1 MPDHIAAYIKVEKK
15 PHFGDN
21 SLFVDEI
28 TIMTAKTHPPKI
40 QNQVAQTHATQ
51 PKAVKSKATKAKKP
65 RQSQEDIAANQ
76 FLKSFFKPYK
86 NRLNLARVCDV
97 IMVLLLMV
105 QAWILVLIFDGWLLP
120 FLPQFANHDA
130 MATSILPVYLVAL
143 VGVMALRAFVAYIKD
158 VQLSRVGVHAAG
170 RARSLL
176 LTKLGEMGLAR
187 RFFGPDGALAS
198 KIIDEPEHLVGY
210 ARFEV
215 QKTTAVLTPI
225 LLAIC
230 IAFFNGT
237 AALILLMTA
246 PLVPIF
252 MALIGV
258 ATSRKSR
265 EQMDAMAQLGGRFFD
280 WIRGINTLSRVGAV
294 DIAVSDI
301 ANSSENYRKKTMAV
315 LRIAFLNSAV
325 LEFFSALSI
334 ALVAVYL
341 GFGLI
346 GILPWR
352 AGEVITNYGAAL
364 MILLLVPEF
373 YAPLRRLGAE
383 YHIKGQ
389 AVGAAKAMVAMLDF
403 KQPQSGTKQLDIT
416 GAAGFE
422 LQKVAAFGEDGRI
435 RLAPTTLSFAAGK
448 STLLRGESGSGKS
461 TVLQILLGF
470 GQYTGTIAIKDAA
483 GCHDYHT
490 LDLTYLRRQFGYL
503 AQTPALLPI
512 SIADNLRLAKPDASE
527 DELIDVLQAVGLW
540 PLIKQLPAQMQAVLG
555 ERGSGLSGGQAH
567 RLAIAQLL
575 LQDAKVWLLDEP
587 TEHLDADTA
596 AAITALLFEL
606 SQDKTVIWI
615 SHEEGMEAKFDAV
628 YQLGV
633 SNENQ

>member
-1 MPDHIAAYIKVEKK
+1 
-15 PHFGDN
+15 
-21 SLFVDEI
+21 
-28 TIMTAKTHPPKI
+28 MTANTQAKAQAI
-40 QNQVAQTHATQ
+40 QVA
-51 PKAVKSKATKAKKP
+51 KSKSAAKPKTPKAKKP
-65 RQSQEDIAANQ
+65 RQSQADLAANN
-76 FLKSFFKPYK
+76 FLKSFFNPYK
-86 NRLNLARVCDV
+86 KTLTLARLCDV
-97 IMVLLLMV
+97 ITVLLLMV

-120 FLPQFANHDA
+120 FLPQFANHDS
-130 MATSILPVYLVAL
+130 MATAALPWYLAALFGVMVLRALVAY
-143 VGVMALRAFVAYIKD
+143 VKD
-158 VQLSRVGVHAAG
+158 GLLSRVGVSAAS
-170 RARSLL
+170 RARAAL
-176 LTKLGEMGLAR
+176 LTKLGEMGLGR
-187 RFFGPDGALAS
+187 RFFGSDGALAS
-198 KIIDEPEHLVGY
+198 KIIDEPEHLVGF

-215 QKTTAVLTPI
+215 QKTTAVITPI

-230 IAFFNGT
+230 IGFFNLT
-237 AALILLMTA
+237 AALILLLTA

-258 ATSRKSR
+258 ATARKSR

-280 WIRGINTLSRVGAV
+280 WIRGINTLSRLNAI

-301 ANSSENYRKKTMAV
+301 ADSSENYRKKTMAV
-315 LRIAFLNSAV
+315 LRVAFLNSAV

-352 AGEVITNYGAAL
+352 TGEVITSYSSAL

-389 AVGAAKAMVAMLDF
+389 AVGAAKAMVAMMDF
-403 KQPQSGTKQLDIT
+403 KLPQSGRVKLDIT

-422 LQKVAAFGEDGRI
+422 FQKVAAFGDDGRI
-435 RLAPTTLSFAAGK
+435 RLAPTTLSFEAGQ
-448 STLLRGESGSGKS
+448 STLIQGESGSGKS
-461 TVLQILLGF
+461 TLLQILLGF
-470 GQYTGTIAIKDAA
+470 GQYTGTIMITDDA
-483 GCHDYHT
+483 GRHHYES
-490 LDLTYLRRQFGYL
+490 LDLAYLRRQFGYL

-512 SIADNLRLAKPDASE
+512 SIAENLRLAKPEATD
-527 DELIDVLQAVGLW
+527 DELITALQAVGLW
-540 PLIKQLPAQMQAVLG
+540 SLIEQLPMQMQTVLG
-555 ERGSGLSGGQAH
+555 ERGNGLSGGQAH

-596 AAITALLFEL
+596 AAISALLFNL
-606 SQDKTVIWI
+606 SYDKTVIWI
-615 SHEEGMEAKFDAV
+615 SHEQGIDAKFDAV

-633 SNENQ
+633 TNENQ